1 MPLVGHS
8 TLQWERH
15 NLEKRTHVAAGY
27 SNDDV
32 VVVVTGGSGGES
44 GLLASRFAVTAAASS
59 YVFRKRRTNVLDGWM
74 DGWMDG
80 G

>member
-1 MPLVGHS
+1 M
-8 TLQWERH
+8 
-15 NLEKRTHVAAGY
+15 AAGY

-74 DGWMDG
+74 DGWMEDELIG
-80 G
+80 GGHGEAQVCPSVRLRA